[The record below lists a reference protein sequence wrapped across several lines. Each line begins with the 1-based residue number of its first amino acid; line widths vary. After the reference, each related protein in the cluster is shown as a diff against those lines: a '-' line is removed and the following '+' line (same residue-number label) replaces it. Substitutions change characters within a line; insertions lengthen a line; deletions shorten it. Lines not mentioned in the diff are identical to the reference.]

1 MNHTTQEVSEQ
12 LKSQFIALY
21 CMVLA
26 DGVID
31 VKELETLY
39 RIGKEQYALTKEEIN
54 RAVLNNGSSFIVPE
68 NMEAKIKF
76 LYNLATIAWADGV
89 LEQSEINLMHKYII
103 RLGFLEENLS
113 AIADFIFDSVKQ
125 GRTIEETISLALS

>member
-1 MNHTTQEVSEQ
+1 MDYALKEVPEQ

-21 CMVLA
+21 CMVVA

-39 RIGKEQYALTKEEIN
+39 RIGKEQYALSKEEIN
-54 RAVLNNGSSFIVPE
+54 LAVLNNGSSFIVPE
-68 NMEAKIKF
+68 NLEAKIKF

-89 LEQSEINLMHKYII
+89 LEESEIKLMHKYII
-103 RLGFLEENLS
+103 RLGFLEDNLT
-113 AIADFIFDSVKQ
+113 AISDFIFDCVKQ
-125 GRTIEETISLALS
+125 GKTIEETISLAQS